1 LIRIG
6 SCDPVSGT
14 DRKEIPSDHTDR
26 RLAAWPSGRLA
37 AWPPGRLAAWP
48 PGGSASG
55 GGGARRRPIGRLPAI
70 MAPLIGA
77 GGGATGLAL
86 AAIASPR

>member
-6 SCDPVSGT
+6 SCDPVGGI
-14 DRKEIPSDHTDR
+14 DRKKLPGDHTDR
-26 RLAAWPSGRLA
+26 RLAAWPPEPLA
-37 AWPPGRLAAWP
+37 ARPPGRLAARP

-55 GGGARRRPIGRLPAI
+55 GGGARRRPIGRLFAI

-86 AAIASPR
+86 AAIAPPR